1 MVKKLKLF
9 LLSCL
14 CLALLS
20 CALEHAMMPDPSPAV
35 GEGLAGIV
43 AHTESA
49 ERHVEQAKPHAD
61 ATGKLHLSAAQDE
74 HAEVL
79 ADAAEARAALIATQE
94 HIGALNHQLDEAR
107 DAYGKLESRWYV
119 TWGRRIERALWTIGL
134 IWLALGIASVIF
146 GLGNPLTWTWR
157 IGKEITRLVP
167 AMNPFSWIRDWILSQ
182 RTAKEVT
189 AS

>member
-1 MVKKLKLF
+1 MVKIRLF

-14 CLALLS
+14 CLVLLS

-49 ERHVEQAKPHAD
+49 TRHVEQAKPHAD
-61 ATGKLHLSAAQDE
+61 ATGKLHLAAAQDE

-79 ADAAEARAALIATQE
+79 ADVGEAKAALVATQA
-94 HIGALNHQLDEAR
+94 HIGQLRVELEASK
-107 DAYGKLESRWYV
+107 DAYGTLEGRWYV

-134 IWLALGIASVIF
+134 LWLALGIAAMVL
-146 GLGNPLTWTWR
+146 GLGNPLSWSWR

-167 AMNPFSWIRDWILSQ
+167 AMNPFSWIRDWILSR
-182 RTAKEVT
+182 RTSKEAT
-189 AS
+189 A